1 MKKTAE
7 EFNKTPVTK
16 GVVTDSDGTMTPFV
30 PLERMQEAKPTP
42 EYLEGMRQAS
52 FNNPDTVFMIL
63 TGRKNGEGNN
73 IYGDALKPDEEG
85 RQPKIVIATEN
96 GAYMQFRPIESDQLM
111 IPASTEGMSQ
121 IAEPLSDEMKSRIQG
136 IMSGAAG
143 THYTEDSNNTS
154 EEKWIRAEVKTYG
167 FTAHYREPSDPA
179 QKEEFNQIKEQIKS
193 EFEALGRETDLEVHL
208 GATSSFT
215 VEKVSKGATIAKLA
229 DKNPVLSVLFASQGI
244 VIDKMQSMSFAG
256 DDVGDRAAQKEI
268 NDRLEE
274 GTLKGYTLRPSN
286 YTPFDPSHRVPNG
299 PKETVVQD
307 SLYVLGS
314 NEMLPQEIQ
323 RSFFIQPETL
333 ETLNALREDL
343 SEKGLLPSKNT
354 DDQTPPIVLLTS
366 GDILIQEPERYP
378 QETLENLKDWD
389 KGKVVLLAS
398 EENPQ
403 SLKIKELA
411 RDNANIVAVSPEGA
425 VYQQGEYLDLASSL
439 TAAKADNKITS
450 ANESRSEE
458 IQQLRAIQATLVSK
472 GILIPKA
479 IAPAAK
485 QEQPTQE
492 DVKPAAQQ
500 EVQSDAQQQ
509 EQPAVAQETAAAGR
523 QEPPAEAEAAV
534 VAPPVAQAAETS
546 ALGQLAVRPS
556 SPGTVAGRTINRRRG
571 RDSLQQTTQPA
582 KKSRGARM

>member
-1 MKKTAE
+1 MKIDKNE
-7 EFNKTPVTK
+7 LRETPVTK
-16 GVVTDSDGTMTPFV
+16 WKITDSDGTVV
-30 PLERMQEAKPTP
+30 PLNADASATRPSTEF
-42 EYLEGMRQAS
+42 LEQIRQYS
-52 FNNPDTVFMIL
+52 FENRDTAIVVL
-63 TGRKNGEGNN
+63 SGRKDSELYDLFYKNALEPNAEGVV
-73 IYGDALKPDEEG
+73 
-85 RQPKIVIATEN
+85 PKVILASEN
-96 GAYMQFRPIESDQLM
+96 GAFIRVSSDPENVHKL
-111 IPASTEGMSQ
+111 
-121 IAEPLSDEMKSRIQG
+121 AEPLSEELQSEILNMIKEVAGKYFTSELSEAEIMIRPEMKTFG
-136 IMSGAAG
+136 C
-143 THYTEDSNNTS
+143 TC
-154 EEKWIRAEVKTYG
+154 
-167 FTAHYREPSDPA
+167 HYRISD
-179 QKEEFNQIKEQIKS
+179 EEGSEILDKIKEGLSKIS
-193 EFEALGRETDLEVHL
+193 ENNPGFHL
-208 GATSSFT
+208 DFAAANAFT
-215 VEKVSKGATIAKLA
+215 IERVSKGATITKLI
-229 DKNPVLSVLFASQGI
+229 DRSDDLRSILDSVDFSFNQAL
-244 VIDKMQSMSFAG
+244 SMSYVG
-256 DDVGDRAAQKEI
+256 DDRGDWPALNAVDERI
-268 NDRLEE
+268 LD
-274 GTLKGYTLRPSN
+274 GTLKEGYTMRPSN
-286 YTPFDPSHRVPNG
+286 HSPNTPDVASRLPNG
-299 PKETVVQD
+299 PKETGSKNALFILGTKDKSAQEMHREYFLSDEYSARFSELRV
-307 SLYVLGS
+307 SLQNRG
-314 NEMLPQEIQ
+314 MLPTQNEE
-323 RSFFIQPETL
+323 SK
-333 ETLNALREDL
+333 AL
-343 SEKGLLPSKNT
+343 
-354 DDQTPPIVLLTS
+354 PIVLLSS

-571 RDSLQQTTQPA
+571 RDSSQQTTQPA